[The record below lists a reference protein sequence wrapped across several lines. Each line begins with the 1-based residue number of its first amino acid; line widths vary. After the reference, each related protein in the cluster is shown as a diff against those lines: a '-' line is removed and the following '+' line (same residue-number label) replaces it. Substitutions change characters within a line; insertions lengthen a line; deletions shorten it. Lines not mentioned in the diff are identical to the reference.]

1 MSLYLVETHQP
12 LLNFFKYFSLNAL
25 VEPEEES
32 YEHYEIQTKY
42 FLSLSFIRMNQKLRV
57 RKNVLEP
64 LALQYTFTHTHK
76 HKKSYE
82 PGRSVCLL
90 PPKRKYTNDD
100 LFYNACNLWH
110 NKLGLLAYFLCK
122 AFFYWYTSS
131 SISMS
136 VAASG
141 DARFCK
147 INYVVI
153 RRVWWHSLILNYL

>member
-64 LALQYTFTHTHK
+64 LALQYTFTHIQTQ
-76 HKKSYE
+76 KSYE
-82 PGRSVCLL
+82 PGRSVYSPQKKSIQTTTFFITLVISGKINWDCLL
-90 PPKRKYTNDD
+90 
-100 LFYNACNLWH
+100 
-110 NKLGLLAYFLCK
+110 
-122 AFFYWYTSS
+122 AFSAKPSF
-131 SISMS
+131 IDIRA
-136 VAASG
+136 AASAWAWRQVEMP
-141 DARFCK
+141 DFVR
-147 INYVVI
+147 
-153 RRVWWHSLILNYL
+153 LIILW